1 MKKILFV
8 IVLCWASILLHA
20 QTWINLGSSTPKEI
34 SATVTE
40 SNSQSI
46 RVLFDTKGFSSE
58 SINEGNTIYQRLSI
72 PGAGKT
78 QTVGSPELPL
88 FRQMVAIPECSNVSL
103 SFQVLQEQVLNNY
116 NVYQ

>member
-1 MKKILFV
+1 MKKNRIIIMALC
-8 IVLCWASILLHA
+8 VLTIGVHA
-20 QTWINLGSSTPKEI
+20 QTWVNLGSVKPKEI

-78 QTVGSPELPL
+78 QTVGSPELPIRL
-88 FRQMVAIPECSNVSL
+88 
-103 SFQVLQEQVLNNY
+103 
-116 NVYQ
+116 